1 MVVAGQSFSSSSSKR
16 RTPTTGQL
24 SSHHTNDCAGS
35 TRVWTPIIPAV
46 VKTRIECFWGERH
59 HVVAPVETPQP
70 SVELVFA
77 EAVVAHGRKTV
88 VPARADAS
96 WHFQPS
102 SEFFTIVI
110 KTSQPRQA
118 DAPWRGGTD
127 PPAKTSEP
135 QFRRTGASHDPRFA
149 QARHC
154 RSGFR
159 RHNGAPADRVG
170 EPRVCRSAV
179 NRLGAWCGL
188 A

>member
-1 MVVAGQSFSSSSSKR
+1 MSRLRRDESSIRSR
-16 RTPTTGQL
+16 RERPLRSRCGACDDAHG
-24 SSHHTNDCAGS
+24 SGRPSHHTNDCAGS

-88 VPARADAS
+88 VSARADAS

-102 SEFFTIVI
+102 SEFFIIVI

-118 DAPWRGGTD
+118 DSPWRGGTD
-127 PPAKTSEP
+127 PPTKTSEP
-135 QFRRTGASHDPRFA
+135 QF
-149 QARHC
+149 
-154 RSGFR
+154 
-159 RHNGAPADRVG
+159 
-170 EPRVCRSAV
+170 
-179 NRLGAWCGL
+179 
-188 A
+188 